1 MHSFPLITVFAPEFE
16 AFFYDTITSRLE
28 ANEFGNGKRVKYG
41 L

>member
-16 AFFYDTITSRLE
+16 AFFMIGLRADE
-28 ANEFGNGKRVKYG
+28 ANEFGNGNRVKYG